1 MESSNREM
9 TNAEEKQTN
18 AVCLLQI
25 PSIYGMISIDDPLAA
40 ELIQHPSFQRLK
52 GIHQYGVVPFILK
65 TESYNRFDHSLGVYW
80 LLKKNGADR
89 LEQIAGLLH
98 DVSHTVFSHV
108 GDYVFQ
114 DHYPGNSYQDD
125 IHIWFL
131 KESGLE
137 EILLKHNLT
146 AEDVY
151 HKNPQFIAL
160 DRELP
165 DLCADRIEYNLQ
177 GGFLRGLIAESEF
190 TEIVSAIS
198 YEKGSWVF
206 KHPEAAAKVG
216 ACSLKMTETL
226 WGAPWEAIAYR
237 FAADALKRS
246 FQIGLVTFN
255 EFHFST
261 DEIVWDKLAT
271 AQDPLIKAL
280 VDKMVNIHD
289 SYKLTTKDQAD
300 KVLYLKF
307 RGIDPLI
314 NTSKGRV
321 PLTQIDAN
329 YRTEYERVK
338 QVMNQGWPVAFSSH

>member
-1 MESSNREM
+1 METSNREM
-9 TNAEEKQTN
+9 TNQEEKLAN
-18 AVCLLQI
+18 PRCLLEI
-25 PSIYGMISIDDPLAA
+25 PSIYGIIPIEDPLAID
-40 ELIQHPSFQRLK
+40 LIQHLTFQRLK

-114 DHYPGNSYQDD
+114 DHYPGSSYQDD

-137 EILLKHNLT
+137 EVLLKHQLT
-146 AEDVY
+146 AEQVY
-151 HKNPQFIAL
+151 HKNPQFVAL

-165 DLCADRIEYNLQ
+165 ELCADRIEYNLQ
-177 GGFLRGLIAESEF
+177 GGLLRGLIAQEEF
-190 TEIVSAIS
+190 AEIVSSIS
-198 YEKGSWVF
+198 YKNGSWVF
-206 KHPEAAAKVG
+206 QDKKAAAKVG

-261 DEIVWDKLAT
+261 DEVVWKKLIGT
-271 AQDPLIKAL
+271 DDSYIKEC
-280 VDKMVNIHD
+280 VDKMLDIHNA
-289 SYKLTTKDQAD
+289 YKLTTKDRAE

-314 NTSKGRV
+314 HAPEGTI
-321 PLTQIDAN
+321 PLTQIDAD
-329 YRTEYERVK
+329 YKAEYERVK
-338 QVMNQGWPVAFSSH
+338 QVMNQGWPVAFSSY